1 MININELKSLQD
13 NITGF
18 YSNFVSKKRV
28 NKKDLIELYINDK
41 LAKSILLLNLK
52 SELNNC
58 EKGYNFLI
66 QTLSY
71 QNKKDIISAI
81 KEIKKEYPEI
91 YDGVLTGFKILIKMK
106 YDVENLLN
114 ILEREVACIDN
125 KKNID
130 NKEKLNKIYKDEEI
144 PLLIKI
150 SEKNKIWNLEFNR
163 CASKLKSNRNFS
175 SLVKQRKSE
184 MGGATMGSLSMLIT
198 IATFI
203 VGYHQIKNPGVEA
216 GSDALFI
223 LQTMLRDGLLAGV
236 LGLILFGATIK
247 LFKK

>member
-1 MININELKSLQD
+1 MINEIKSLQD
-13 NITGF
+13 DITRF

-28 NKKDLIELYINDK
+28 NKKDLIELYINNK

-52 SELNNC
+52 AELNNC

-71 QNKKDIISAI
+71 QNKKEIISAI

-91 YDGVLTGFKILIKMK
+91 YDGVLTGFKILIKMR
-106 YDVENLLN
+106 YDVEKLLN
-114 ILEREVACIDN
+114 ILQREVAY
-125 KKNID
+125 ID
-130 NKEKLNKIYKDEEI
+130 NKEKLEKVYKDEEI

-150 SEKNKIWNLEFNR
+150 NEKNKIWSAEFNR
-163 CASKLKSNRNFS
+163 CASKLRVNKNLSILR
-175 SLVKQRKSE
+175 QRKSE
-184 MGGATMGSLSMLIT
+184 MGGATMGTLSMLIT

-203 VGYHQIKNPGVEA
+203 IGYHQIKNPGVEA

-236 LGLILFGATIK
+236 LGLILFGVTIK

>member
-1 MININELKSLQD
+1 MINEIKSLQD
-13 NITGF
+13 DITRF

-28 NKKDLIELYINDK
+28 NKKDLIELYINNK

-52 SELNNC
+52 AELNNC
-58 EKGYNFLI
+58 EKGYNLLI
-66 QTLSY
+66 QKLSY
-71 QNKKDIISAI
+71 QNKKEIISAI

-91 YDGVLTGFKILIKMK
+91 YDGVLTGFKILIKMR
-106 YDVENLLN
+106 YDVEKLLN
-114 ILEREVACIDN
+114 ILQREVAY
-125 KKNID
+125 ID
-130 NKEKLNKIYKDEEI
+130 NKEKLEKVYKDEEI

-150 SEKNKIWNLEFNR
+150 NEKNKIWSAEFNR
-163 CASKLKSNRNFS
+163 CASKLRVNKNLSILR
-175 SLVKQRKSE
+175 QRKSE
-184 MGGATMGSLSMLIT
+184 MGGATMGTLSMLIT

-203 VGYHQIKNPGVEA
+203 IGYHQIKNPGVEA

-236 LGLILFGATIK
+236 LGLILFGVTIK

>member
-81 KEIKKEYPEI
+81 KEIKKEYPEV

-106 YDVENLLN
+106 NDVEKLLN
-114 ILEREVACIDN
+114 ILEREIACIDN

-130 NKEKLNKIYKDEEI
+130 DKEKLERIYKNEEI
-144 PLLIKI
+144 PFLIKI

-163 CASKLKSNRNFS
+163 CASKLKSNKNFS
-175 SLVKQRKSE
+175 SLIKQRKSE
-184 MGGATMGSLSMLIT
+184 MGGATMGSLGMVIT
-198 IATFI
+198 LFTFI
-203 VGYHQIKNPGVEA
+203 VGYHQIRNPGVEA
-216 GSDALFI
+216 ASDALFI
-223 LQTMLRDGLLAGV
+223 LQTMTRDGLLAGV
-236 LGLILFGATIK
+236 IGLILFGTTIK

>member
-1 MININELKSLQD
+1 MINLNELKSLQD

-198 IATFI
+198 IAAFI

>member
-198 IATFI
+198 IAAFI

>member
-28 NKKDLIELYINDK
+28 NKKDLIDLYINGK
-41 LAKSILLLNLK
+41 TGKSILLLNLK

-71 QNKKDIISAI
+71 QNKKEIISAI

-106 YDVENLLN
+106 YDVENREIYSDKVINELDKLVIDFINILNKHKVDCVIVSGYVSIVLGRSRATEDVDLLVIPLDFLKFKELFEYLLN
-114 ILEREVACIDN
+114 NSLKFSSSGNFFD
-125 KKNID
+125 
-130 NKEKLNKIYKDEEI
+130 KLNE
-144 PLLIKI
+144 
-150 SEKNKIWNLEFNR
+150 
-163 CASKLKSNRNFS
+163 
-175 SLVKQRKSE
+175 
-184 MGGATMGSLSMLIT
+184 
-198 IATFI
+198 
-203 VGYHQIKNPGVEA
+203 
-216 GSDALFI
+216 
-223 LQTMLRDGLLAGV
+223 
-236 LGLILFGATIK
+236 
-247 LFKK
+247 

>member
-1 MININELKSLQD
+1 MINLNELKSLQD

-18 YSNFVSKKRV
+18 HSNFVSKKRV
-28 NKKDLIELYINDK
+28 NKKDLIDLYINGK
-41 LAKSILLLNLK
+41 TGKSILLLNLK

-150 SEKNKIWNLEFNR
+150 SEKNKIWNLEF
-163 CASKLKSNRNFS
+163 
-175 SLVKQRKSE
+175 
-184 MGGATMGSLSMLIT
+184 
-198 IATFI
+198 
-203 VGYHQIKNPGVEA
+203 
-216 GSDALFI
+216 
-223 LQTMLRDGLLAGV
+223 
-236 LGLILFGATIK
+236 
-247 LFKK
+247 

>member
-1 MININELKSLQD
+1 MINEIKSLQD
-13 NITGF
+13 DITRF

-28 NKKDLIELYINDK
+28 NKKDLIELYINNK

-52 SELNNC
+52 AELNNC

-71 QNKKDIISAI
+71 QNKKEIISAI

-91 YDGVLTGFKILIKMK
+91 YDGVLTGFKILIKMR
-106 YDVENLLN
+106 YDVEKLLN
-114 ILEREVACIDN
+114 ILQREVAY
-125 KKNID
+125 ID
-130 NKEKLNKIYKDEEI
+130 NKEKLEKVYKDEEI

-150 SEKNKIWNLEFNR
+150 NEKNKIWSAEFNR
-163 CASKLKSNRNFS
+163 CASKLRVNKNLSILR
-175 SLVKQRKSE
+175 QRKSE
-184 MGGATMGSLSMLIT
+184 MGGATMGTLSMLIT

-203 VGYHQIKNPGVEA
+203 IGYHQIKNPGVEA

-223 LQTMLRDGLLAGV
+223 LQTMLRDGLLAGF
-236 LGLILFGATIK
+236 LGLLLFGV
-247 LFKK
+247 

>member
-1 MININELKSLQD
+1 MINEIKSLQD
-13 NITGF
+13 DITRF

-28 NKKDLIELYINDK
+28 NKKDLIELYINNK

-52 SELNNC
+52 AELNNC

-91 YDGVLTGFKILIKMK
+91 YDGVLTGFKILIKMR
-106 YDVENLLN
+106 YDVEKLLN
-114 ILEREVACIDN
+114 ILQREVAY
-125 KKNID
+125 ID
-130 NKEKLNKIYKDEEI
+130 NKEKLEKVYKDEEI

-150 SEKNKIWNLEFNR
+150 NEKNKIWSAEFNR
-163 CASKLKSNRNFS
+163 CASKLRVNKNLSILR
-175 SLVKQRKSE
+175 QRKSE
-184 MGGATMGSLSMLIT
+184 MGGATMGTLSMLIT

-203 VGYHQIKNPGVEA
+203 IGYHQIKNPGVEA

-236 LGLILFGATIK
+236 LGLILFGVTIK

>member
-81 KEIKKEYPEI
+81 KEIKKEYPEV

-150 SEKNKIWNLEFNR
+150 SEKNKIWNLEF
-163 CASKLKSNRNFS
+163 
-175 SLVKQRKSE
+175 
-184 MGGATMGSLSMLIT
+184 
-198 IATFI
+198 
-203 VGYHQIKNPGVEA
+203 
-216 GSDALFI
+216 
-223 LQTMLRDGLLAGV
+223 
-236 LGLILFGATIK
+236 
-247 LFKK
+247 

>member
-91 YDGVLTGFKILIKMK
+91 YDGVLTGFKILIKMR
-106 YDVENLLN
+106 YDVEKLLN
-114 ILEREVACIDN
+114 ILQREVAY
-125 KKNID
+125 ID
-130 NKEKLNKIYKDEEI
+130 NKEKIESIYKNEEI
-144 PLLIKI
+144 PILIKI

-163 CASKLKSNRNFS
+163 CASKLRSNKNFS
-175 SLVKQRKSE
+175 SLLKQRKSE
-184 MGGATMGSLSMLIT
+184 IGGATIGSLGMIFT
-198 IATFI
+198 IFTFL

-216 GSDALFI
+216 ASDALFI
-223 LQTMLRDGLLAGV
+223 LQTMARDGLLAGL
-236 LGLILFGATIK
+236 LGVIFFGVTIK

>member
-71 QNKKDIISAI
+71 Q
-81 KEIKKEYPEI
+81 
-91 YDGVLTGFKILIKMK
+91 
-106 YDVENLLN
+106 
-114 ILEREVACIDN
+114 
-125 KKNID
+125 KNID

-163 CASKLKSNRNFS
+163 CASKLKSNKNFS
-175 SLVKQRKSE
+175 SLIKQRKSE
-184 MGGATMGSLSMLIT
+184 MGGATMGSLGMVIT
-198 IATFI
+198 LFTFI
-203 VGYHQIKNPGVEA
+203 VGYHQIRNPGVEA
-216 GSDALFI
+216 ASDALFI
-223 LQTMLRDGLLAGV
+223 LQTMTRDGLLDGV
-236 LGLILFGATIK
+236 IGLILFGTTIK